1 MMSLPPRVDRA
12 KWRTFTTECT
22 AAIPAEYH
30 AADRDERGASVRR
43 ERRCSSHIDEWRKA
57 VDNAICGAAEH
68 RRAHG
73 RSAPRS
79 QPRSAERS
87 G

>member
-43 ERRCSSHIDEWRKA
+43 ERRCSSHIDE
-57 VDNAICGAAEH
+57 
-68 RRAHG
+68 
-73 RSAPRS
+73 
-79 QPRSAERS
+79 
-87 G
+87 